1 METGGYFQNSVTRS
15 RRYIHTASVFAR
27 TSGLPYLQ
35 EVGDLR
41 ALSPHTAVR
50 GELDSY
56 LCFVVEDGE
65 GTIRYGGEE
74 YRLVQG
80 DAVFLKVRD
89 GYAQQSSDHRGA
101 DGAYDRLWALHWLH
115 FNAASMAAIYEKYRQ
130 RGGKPVLHL
139 GAERAAVYSEW
150 IARIYETA
158 ITDSYTK
165 DMELATQLTQL
176 LTLLIADAWSG
187 GGRESAHPG
196 VKQAELGDIKRYLD
210 EHYTE
215 SVSLEQVAAHF
226 YINKQY
232 LAKIFKASYGMSL
245 GSYVQYLR
253 VGKAKELLR
262 FSDASVEQIGASIGI
277 ADPNYFARIFRKVE
291 GVSPRQYRD
300 SW

>member
-1 METGGYFQNSVTRS
+1 MEAGGYFQNSFTRS

-35 EVGDLR
+35 EVGELR

-50 GELDSY
+50 GELNSY
-56 LCFVVEDGE
+56 LCFVVKDGE

-74 YRLVQG
+74 YRLAQG
-80 DAVFLKVRD
+80 DAVFIKVRD
-89 GYAQQSSDHRGA
+89 GYTQKSSDHRAA
-101 DGAYDRLWALHWLH
+101 DGSFDRLWALHWLH

-139 GAERAAVYSEW
+139 GLERAAEYVGLIEQ
-150 IARIYETA
+150 IYDTA
-158 ITDSYTK
+158 SADSYTK

-176 LTLLIADAWSG
+176 LTLLVADAWGG
-187 GGRESAHPG
+187 GGRESAHAQG
-196 VKQAELGDIKRYLD
+196 KQAALGDIKRYLD

-215 SVSLEQVAAHF
+215 SVTLENMAARF

-232 LAKIFKASYGMSL
+232 LAKLFKASYGMSL

-253 VGKAKELLR
+253 IGKAKELLR
-262 FSDASVEQIGASIGI
+262 FTDASVEQVGAAVGI

-291 GVSPRQYRD
+291 GISPRQYRD
-300 SW
+300 GW